1 MDGAGLKAQGATR
14 VLLVEDEA
22 IIALGRL
29 ATLKGIGFDPRHASG
44 IEEAIA
50 ALESPD
56 WRPDVVLMDVDLGS
70 GRPDGIDIAVA
81 LLERAELPIVFVSS
95 HDEREIV
102 ERVERVTSYGYLEKS
117 SSPLAY
123 EVAIKMALRLFNAH
137 RSTRDQ
143 EAKYRALAE
152 ASPDMIYVIDRDFRV
167 EFVNSKGAA
176 AFATTSE
183 AMIGASILDVF
194 PPALAAR
201 HKAAVERVLATGEP
215 LVSEVEERFPTGP
228 RWIDARLRPILDE
241 TGRPR
246 AVIGVST
253 DIGARKAEEARLF
266 ESERKYRGII
276 DNMNDAF
283 YLHDFHCRILDANLA
298 AERMTG
304 YSRDELLSGGLRLLN
319 PSLDD
324 AAVHGRVGKIR
335 ADGSLSFDSTHV
347 AKDGRRIPVEVSG
360 KVISRDGDGLV
371 QSFVRDRSERPDRA
385 SSTCP

>member
-1 MDGAGLKAQGATR
+1 
-14 VLLVEDEA
+14 
-22 IIALGRL
+22 
-29 ATLKGIGFDPRHASG
+29 
-44 IEEAIA
+44 
-50 ALESPD
+50 
-56 WRPDVVLMDVDLGS
+56 MDVDLGS